1 MRRVNDSVLD
11 CQELLELEDNIKSE
25 LDDYLTAALTKLNR
39 LGQIEEFLK
48 LLGMEH
54 LLQKSSGYEV
64 HKSGKIVVVGQS
76 SVSSEVLLTTARKLG
91 IDKSRFE
98 LYLDY
103 EDAKKID
110 FKKFQWQP
118 KYSLIMVGPMP
129 HSGISK
135 GSNSSIID
143 SLETEEGYPPVVRLD
158 SNGLK
163 ITKSTFTKK
172 LKEMIKQN
180 IIYTDSI

>member
-110 FKKFQWQP
+110 FKKFQWQM
-118 KYSLIMVGPMP
+118 YQSTLDE
-129 HSGISK
+129 ISVIK
-135 GSNSSIID
+135 LR
-143 SLETEEGYPPVVRLD
+143 LEKAINKLQHIFDEE
-158 SNGLK
+158 S
-163 ITKSTFTKK
+163 
-172 LKEMIKQN
+172 E
-180 IIYTDSI
+180 